1 MYSGPMI
8 SRDEALQALN
18 TEYIRSGIVWAFK
31 SACEQALEDFARGT
45 GYKAPS
51 AGLGR
56 YELIADRLDRVFSC
70 GDFEVQE
77 GLESVGLDV
86 LYEGLSEVSIASM
99 PTIKAGLV
107 IRNNLNGS
115 NGWSLAGFRFITHSF
130 TLGELTGIDWTSARK
145 TLQAVSRQAPT
156 SDSAD
161 RNLLDSLLSPEQRS
175 DLAAQD
181 SRPAVQI
188 PTLVLAHALDRNTS
202 ESELAIGQSRYNDD
216 EGRSWHWQEPLLGG
230 PEPELVPRVNQENPT
245 GPVLEPD
252 APVRLRPAASAEGA
266 R

>member
-1 MYSGPMI
+1 MI
-8 SRDEALQALN
+8 SRDEALSALGAD
-18 TEYIRSGIVWAFK
+18 YVRAGIVWAFE

-70 GDFEVQE
+70 GDFEVPA

-86 LYEGLSEVSIASM
+86 LYEGLSEASIASM
-99 PTIKAGLV
+99 PTVKAGLV
-107 IRNNLNGS
+107 VRNNLNGS

-130 TLGELTGIDWTSARK
+130 TLGELTGIDWTSTRK
-145 TLQAVSRQAPT
+145 TLQAVSRQAQAT
-156 SDSAD
+156 DSPD
-161 RNLLDSLLSPEQRS
+161 LNLLDSLLSPQQRS

-181 SRPAVQI
+181 SLPAVHI

-202 ESELAIGQSRYNDD
+202 ERELAIGQSRYNDD
-216 EGRSWHWQEPLLGG
+216 EGHPWHWQEPLLGG
-230 PEPELVPRVNQENPT
+230 PAPERGPRAIPENPT
-245 GPVLEPD
+245 GPISEPD
-252 APVRLRPAASAEGA
+252 APVRLRPAASAEVA
-266 R
+266 L